1 MFRDSPFAVIACF
14 LTRVTVVRSLCFKA
28 TIACSTFNVTINL
41 SRVKGAASSPPNRA
55 RGEGRASGFAIL
67 RSDSFRRAAMGSTR
81 KKVEMQKRLQD
92 VRITTT
98 EDTDKSLDDLFRAA
112 KQGQF
117 VPNRKQQG
125 SFPTSYYMKPYSKA
139 KSRTSSV
146 GHSREGSSDDG
157 FHSKTLS
164 PATGAVGYSGC
175 LHSRQGSAPALMGQE
190 LPQSGMSKLN
200 PHSGVHHAHSKSL
213 QTVGA
218 TSTSDLANGSHY
230 AGETSFHNRGA
241 KSCDFDQLPKDQM
254 DVGYGPVSQANPGF
268 YLENQ
273 LPPKPSYRLTPREM
287 SKSLDA
293 VTFSEPTYSQHQQQM
308 FQQQP
313 MYTQPLNQPSSQ
325 PTNIPDDGLG
335 PLPDGYEKAVNEDG
349 EAYFINHNTRTTD
362 WFDPRI
368 PYDLQVERIRSRHA
382 YKIKTGMN
390 QQQPYLNNNSMV
402 MPQGYGSGSP
412 HQTMENVQRLQMER
426 SNMQELQ
433 QQLSKDGLLESQ
445 QQSPQFVPSPIHPQ
459 QQMNMYHQD
468 PQFLQHQMRT
478 PMMPHTPQSYHNRN
492 ISSDA
497 VLDQSMEVDYASYP
511 MQQMNL
517 QQQQMPV
524 IDPIMRDL
532 GMSDLN
538 PQEFD
543 KYLRINDG
551 NQRSNAKFSSPFIKD
566 EMDNPT
572 RHP

>member
-1 MFRDSPFAVIACF
+1 MSYQ
-14 LTRVTVVRSLCFKA
+14 
-28 TIACSTFNVTINL
+28 
-41 SRVKGAASSPPNRA
+41 SPPLIYFRPDPPNPQRPFRKQRPWTVIE
-55 RGEGRASGFAIL
+55 RGNTAITISTTLRNSAFSCKSPLDSIYLFAP
-67 RSDSFRRAAMGSTR
+67 RAAMGSR
-81 KKVEMQKRLQD
+81 KKVELQKQQRLQD

-112 KQGQF
+112 KQGQY
-117 VPNRKQQG
+117 VPNRKPQG
-125 SFPTSYYMKPYSKA
+125 SLPSSYYMKPSPYSKSS

-164 PATGAVGYSGC
+164 PATGAIGYTGC
-175 LHSRQGSAPALMGQE
+175 LHARQGSAPALMGQE

-213 QTVGA
+213 NTVGA

-230 AGETSFHNRGA
+230 AGESSFHNRGA

-254 DVGYGPVSQANPGF
+254 DVGYPVSQANPGF
-268 YLENQ
+268 YMDNQ

-287 SKSLDA
+287 SKSLEA
-293 VTFSEPTYSQHQQQM
+293 VTFSESSYTQQQQM
-308 FQQQP
+308 FPQP
-313 MYTQPLNQPSSQ
+313 MYSQPLNQPPSSQ

-335 PLPDGYEKAVNEDG
+335 PLPDGYEKAVNDDG

-390 QQQPYLNNNSMV
+390 QQPQAYLNNNSMA
-402 MPQGYGSGSP
+402 MPQGYGSP

-426 SNMQELQ
+426 SSMQELQ

-445 QQSPQFVPSPIHPQ
+445 QQSPQFVPSPILPQ
-459 QQMNMYHQD
+459 QQINMYHQD

-478 PMMPHTPQSYHNRN
+478 PMMPQTPQSYHNRN

-497 VLDQSMEVDYASYP
+497 VLDQSMDVDYVSYP
-511 MQQMNL
+511 MQQMNM
-517 QQQQMPV
+517 QQQQMPT

-566 EMDNPT
+566 DMDNPT